1 MEKQRTRDEIEE
13 KYKWDLT
20 TIYKTIDEFNN
31 ELESVKKD
39 LGTISNYKGN
49 IVNSSKNLYTYLV
62 ESDKLERRLYKL
74 YYYAHLN
81 YDSETTNPKNQE
93 LQGTVDN
100 LLQNYSELT
109 SFVTPELLSIDYDK
123 IKEYYKEEPKLLD
136 YEFNLESIYRY
147 KEHVLDEKSEKILS
161 TLSKVLS
168 NPEDC
173 YDSLT
178 DSDLTFGSINVD
190 GSEVELTE
198 SNYSKFI
205 KNKDKNIRKEA
216 FTKLFSKYS
225 EFKNTITKTF
235 KGNIDVLT
243 SEAKIRNYNS
253 SIEASLYSDN
263 IDVSVYNNLINTVSN
278 NMDKIYKYFNLKKKV
293 LGIEDYH
300 IYDVYLDMIPEFDK
314 HYDFEEAKEL
324 VLNALKPL
332 GEDYI
337 ETLNKA
343 FDERWIDIYNNKGKR
358 GGAYSSGFYD
368 TNPFVLLNYEGK
380 YHDVSTV
387 AHELGHSVHT
397 YYSCK
402 NNPYHQS
409 NYTIFVAEVASTV
422 NELLLAK
429 YMLKNSKDNEEKLF
443 ILNQLLE
450 LYKSTIYRQT
460 MFAEFEK
467 LMHEKVENDEV
478 LTYENISNEY
488 YKLNQKYFGDTLVLD
503 DLIKYEWERIP
514 HFYYNF
520 YVYKYAIGLSC
531 ATKIVEDIL
540 NGKENA
546 VENYKNFLKSGGSD
560 YPANELL
567 LANVDVKK
575 RETIE
580 SALNMFDSLIDEFEE
595 IYTKTYKK

>member
-1 MEKQRTRDEIEE
+1 MEKQKTRSEIEE

-20 TIYKTIDEFNN
+20 TIFKTDEDWSN
-31 ELESVKKD
+31 ELENVKQE
-39 LGTISNYKGN
+39 LENVTNYKGN
-49 IVNSSKNLYTYLV
+49 IINSSKNLYTYLI

-81 YDSETTNPKNQE
+81 HDSETTNPKNQE
-93 LQGTVDN
+93 LLGKIDN
-100 LLQNYSELT
+100 LLQRYSELT
-109 SFVTPELLSIDYDK
+109 SFVTPELLSVNYDK
-123 IKEYYKEEPKLLD
+123 IKEFYKEEPKLLD
-136 YEFNLESIYRY
+136 YEFNLECIYRY
-147 KEHVLDEKSEKILS
+147 KEHTLDEKSEKILS
-161 TLSKVLS
+161 TLSKVFG

-178 DSDLTFGSINVD
+178 DSDMTFGNINID
-190 GSEVELTE
+190 GKEIELTE
-198 SNYSKFI
+198 SNYSKYI

-216 FTKLFSKYS
+216 FTKLFSKYG

-253 SIEASLYSDN
+253 SIEASLYRDN
-263 IDVSVYNNLINTVSN
+263 IELSVYNNLIDTVSN

-293 LGIEDYH
+293 LKIDDYH

-314 HYDFEEAKEL
+314 HYEFEEAKEL
-324 VLNALKPL
+324 VINALKPL

-337 ETLNKA
+337 KTLNKA

-380 YHDVSTV
+380 YHDVSTL
-387 AHELGHSVHT
+387 AHELGHSMHT

-402 NNPYHQS
+402 NNPYNTS
-409 NYTIFVAEVASTV
+409 SYKIFVAEVASTV

-429 YMLKNSKDNEEKLF
+429 YMLKNSKDKQEKLF

-450 LYKSTIYRQT
+450 LYKGTIYRQT
-460 MFAEFEK
+460 MFAEFEQ
-467 LMHEKVENDEV
+467 LMHKKVENEEV

-488 YKLNQKYFGDTLVLD
+488 YKLNQKYFGNTLILD

-546 VENYKNFLKSGGSD
+546 VEDYKNFLKSGGND

-575 RETIE
+575 KETIE
-580 SALNMFDSLIDEFEE
+580 SALNMFDSLIDEFEN
-595 IYTKTYKK
+595 IYNS